1 MVSSSQNQQMTP
13 AMVIIAILAALALVG
28 VVGVTIFT
36 IQEAEAG
43 CRFLSQGFFASDQ
56 KCFKGF

>member
-1 MVSSSQNQQMTP
+1 MVSPSQQQMTP
-13 AMVIIAILAALALVG
+13 AMVIIAILAALGLVG

-43 CRFLSQGFFASDQ
+43 CRFLSTGFANSGG